1 LHAFKANAPL
11 NASMSDKKD
20 NVLMLLDTM
29 SRSKKTVFAEK
40 EGVLRFYCCGPT
52 VYGEAH
58 IGNFRTFVAQ
68 DLFRRVTE
76 CNGLKTLHVRNLTDV
91 DDKTIR
97 DSIKAGQKLKKFTD
111 HWKDRF
117 HSDCEVLGLL
127 KPHVEPSAV
136 AHIVQQIQLV
146 ENLLRLGHAYTSDD
160 GSVYFRISSFCEYGK
175 LSKLKSRDLSAGAS
189 RRTTSDDEYSKES
202 VGDFALWKG
211 RREADGENFWES
223 PWGEGRP
230 GWHLECSAMC
240 REYLGDSFDLHS
252 GGEDLVFPH
261 HENEIAQSICSSGKP
276 FARHWFHIAHL
287 LVDGGKMSKSLGNMY
302 TLGDLRGKGHTPEV
316 VRYALLSGHYRQPLN
331 FTISSLEAAR
341 SAIGKL
347 LKADTLLG
355 GGDPPSYEESLAR
368 GPSELGPFHAAWEA
382 LLDDLNAPK
391 ALGALF
397 SAIKNIDLASLAN
410 DEKDELRSSFWFVL
424 NAFGICLPNIAAPKE
439 PPTEIKDLAEKRL
452 QARLGKNW
460 AEADKHR
467 EKIDGAGWLVKDLP
481 TGFDLIPK

>member
-1 LHAFKANAPL
+1 
-11 NASMSDKKD
+11 MSDAKE
-20 NVLMLLDTM
+20 NGLFLQDTM
-29 SRSKKTVFAEK
+29 SRSKSKVFAEK
-40 EGVLRFYCCGPT
+40 EDLLRFYCCGPT
-52 VYGEAH
+52 VYGAAH

-97 DSIKAGQKLKKFTD
+97 GSIKAGQGLKKFTD

-117 HSDCEVLGLL
+117 HNDCSALGLL

-136 AHIVQQIQLV
+136 AHIAQQIQLV
-146 ENLLRLGHAYTSDD
+146 ENLLKLGHAYTSED
-160 GSVYFRISSFCEYGK
+160 GSVYFRISSFGEYGK
-175 LSKLKSRDLSAGAS
+175 LSKLKSRDLSTGAS
-189 RRTTSDDEYSKES
+189 RRTTVDDEYSKES
-202 VGDFALWKG
+202 LGDFALWKG
-211 RREADGENFWES
+211 RRPEDGDNFWES
-223 PWGEGRP
+223 PWGQGRP

-287 LVDGGKMSKSLGNMY
+287 MVDGGKMSKSLGNMY
-302 TLGDLRGKGHTPEV
+302 TLDDLTNKGYAPEV

-331 FTISSLEAAR
+331 FTFSSLEAAR

-347 LKADTLLG
+347 LQANNLLG
-355 GGDPPSYEESLAR
+355 GGDSPSYEDSLAR
-368 GPSELGPFHAAWEA
+368 GSSELGPFNASWEA

-397 SAIKNIDLASLAN
+397 SAIKKIDLAGLMGN
-410 DEKDELRSSFWFVL
+410 EKDNLRSSFWFIL
-424 NAFGICLPNIAAPKE
+424 NAFGICLPKVGAIKD
-439 PPTEIKDLAEKRL
+439 PPTKIKVLAEKRL
-452 QARLGKNW
+452 QARLAKNW
-460 AEADKHR
+460 ADADKHR
-467 EKIDGAGWLVKDLP
+467 EKLNEAGWLVRDVP
-481 TGFDLIPK
+481 SGFELIPK

>member
-1 LHAFKANAPL
+1 
-11 NASMSDKKD
+11 MSDKKD

>member
-1 LHAFKANAPL
+1 
-11 NASMSDKKD
+11 MSDAKG
-20 NVLMLLDTM
+20 NGLFLQDTM
-29 SRSKKTVFAEK
+29 SRSKCKVFAEK

-52 VYGEAH
+52 VYGVAH

-97 DSIKAGQKLKKFTD
+97 GSIKADQALKEFTA
-111 HWKDRF
+111 HWTDRF
-117 HSDCEVLGLL
+117 HDDCEALGLL
-127 KPHVEPSAV
+127 KPHIEPSAV

-146 ENLLRLGHAYTSDD
+146 ESLIERGHAYVSED
-160 GSVYFRISSFCEYGK
+160 GSVYFRISSFGEYGK
-175 LSKLKSRDLSAGAS
+175 LSKLKSQDLSAGAS
-189 RRTTSDDEYSKES
+189 RRTTAADEYSKES
-202 VGDFALWKG
+202 LGDFALWKG
-211 RREADGENFWES
+211 RRQEDGENFWES

-261 HENEIAQSICSSGKP
+261 HENEIAQSICSSEKP

-287 LVDGGKMSKSLGNMY
+287 MVDGGKMSKSLGNMY
-302 TLGDLRGKGHTPEV
+302 TLDDLKEKGHGPEI

-331 FTISSLEAAR
+331 FTFSSLESAR
-341 SAIGKL
+341 SALGKL
-347 LKADTLLG
+347 SKAHSFLG
-355 GGDPPSYEESLAR
+355 EKNPPSYEESLAM
-368 GPSELGPFHAAWEA
+368 GPSELGPFQRAWEA
-382 LLDDLNAPK
+382 LLDDLNTPK

-397 SAIKNIDLASLAN
+397 SAVNNINPEVLSS
-410 DEKDELRSSFWFVL
+410 DEKEVLQKSFWFVL
-424 NAFGICLPNIAAPKE
+424 NALGICLPKTDAHND
-439 PPTEIKDLAEKRL
+439 PPEEIKELAEKRL
-452 QARLGKNW
+452 QARLAKNW

-467 EKIDGAGWLVKDLP
+467 EKLDEAGWLVKDLP
-481 TGFDLIPK
+481 TGFELIRK

>member
-1 LHAFKANAPL
+1 
-11 NASMSDKKD
+11 MSDAKD
-20 NVLMLLDTM
+20 NGLFLQDTM
-29 SRSKKTVFAEK
+29 SRSKCEVFAEK

-52 VYGEAH
+52 VYGAAH

-76 CNGLKTLHVRNLTDV
+76 YNGLKTLHVRNLTDV

-97 DSIKAGQKLKKFTD
+97 DSIKAGQGLKKFTAY
-111 HWKDRF
+111 WTDRF
-117 HSDCEVLGLL
+117 HNDCEALGLL

-136 AHIVQQIQLV
+136 AHIAQQIELV
-146 ENLLRLGHAYTSDD
+146 ENLLQRGHAYTSED
-160 GSVYFRISSFCEYGK
+160 GSVYFRISSFGEYGK

-189 RRTTSDDEYSKES
+189 RRTTADDEYSKES
-202 VGDFALWKG
+202 LGDFALWKG
-211 RREADGENFWES
+211 RRQEDGENFWES

-230 GWHLECSAMC
+230 GWHIECSAMC

-287 LVDGGKMSKSLGNMY
+287 MVDGGKMSKSLGNMY
-302 TLGDLRGKGHTPEV
+302 TLDDLRGKGHAPEI

-347 LKADTLLG
+347 LKANNLLG

-368 GPSELGPFHAAWEA
+368 GSSELGPFQAAWEA
-382 LLDDLNAPK
+382 LLDDLNTPK

-397 SAIKNIDLASLAN
+397 SAVKNIDLAGLAS
-410 DEKDELRSSFWFVL
+410 DEKDDLRSSFWFVL
-424 NAFGICLPNIAAPKE
+424 NAFGICLPKIDAPKD
-439 PPTEIKDLAEKRL
+439 PPTEIKELAEKRL
-452 QARLGKNW
+452 QARLAKNW
-460 AEADKHR
+460 ADADKHR
-467 EKIDGAGWLVKDLP
+467 EKLDEAGWLVKDLP
-481 TGFDLIPK
+481 TGFELIPK